1 MKGKNLKRPIRK
13 LKPLP
18 VEEKDE
24 HSGLDEKIAFIKEG
38 LFQTDDLFIRD
49 LVFNDRALKLIY
61 IDSIIEVKSLQDIVI
76 KPIQE
81 MPRGELGNVVH
92 SGNVKETEDFQVL
105 LDGLVDGRCALIEEG
120 METMTLVSIP
130 KDQSA
135 HRVEPT
141 NEKVIRGSHQ
151 GFGEEITEN
160 VQFIR
165 QRITNEKVTVK

>member
-18 VEEKDE
+18 VEEKE
-24 HSGLDEKIAFIKEG
+24 VQGGLDEKVAFIKEG

-49 LVFNDRALKLIY
+49 LVFNDRALKLVY
-61 IDSIIEVKSLQDIVI
+61 IDSIIEVKSLQEIVI

-81 MPRGELGNVVH
+81 MPHGELGNVVH
-92 SGNVKETEDFQVL
+92 SGSIKETEDYQVL

-120 METMTLVSIP
+120 RETMTLVSIP

-141 NEKVIRGSHQ
+141 NEKVIR
-151 GFGEEITEN
+151 
-160 VQFIR
+160 
-165 QRITNEKVTVK
+165 